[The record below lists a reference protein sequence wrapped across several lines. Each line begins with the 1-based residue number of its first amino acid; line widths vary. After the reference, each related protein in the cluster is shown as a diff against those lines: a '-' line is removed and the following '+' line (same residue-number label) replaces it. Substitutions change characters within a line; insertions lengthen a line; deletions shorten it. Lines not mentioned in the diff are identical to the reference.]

1 MLARNFEFRRN
12 VYSSTKPRL
21 LWKQI
26 TTRDFFF
33 RSRIFRNEE
42 AVTIAML
49 KKKVDGDTSGDDSS
63 SEYNS
68 EDESSTETEDVD
80 EDTLQRE
87 SGKKS
92 HKPMKNPFHF
102 ANKRT
107 KKDES
112 DSEDDDDSDSDD
124 SEEDDVD
131 DVKKGDGAAGE
142 DEEEE
147 EDSLIRA
154 LKAAKQ
160 PRDRTCPPD
169 IRLSKRDLTDLA
181 FHPEKNLIATALIDG
196 NEQLFRCFCVE
207 M

>member
-1 MLARNFEFRRN
+1 
-12 VYSSTKPRL
+12 
-21 LWKQI
+21 
-26 TTRDFFF
+26 
-33 RSRIFRNEE
+33 
-42 AVTIAML
+42 ML

-80 EDTLQRE
+80 EDTLQRG

-107 KKDES
+107 KKDASDS

-124 SEEDDVD
+124 SDDEDADDVQ
-131 DVKKGDGAAGE
+131 KGDGAAEG
-142 DEEEE
+142 DEVDE

-196 NEQLFRCFCVE
+196 NEQLCCFCVE
-207 M
+207 LYH